1 MFLTTT
7 HKTENK
13 TNRIL
18 NSNFYVFLCKKIIQ
32 SFIQILTVAG
42 RPFALYGTHI
52 LNKTS
57 LLQNYILKKYF
68 DISYVEQGC
77 LRVRKVRKN
86 YNIAKVKKIQGKK
99 GFRKK
104 QKIFKNFRFFCLN
117 LQNFLFSKVFNW
129 LKNCQKSY

>member
-13 TNRIL
+13 TNIIL

-42 RPFALYGTHI
+42 RPFAIHGTHN
-52 LNKTS
+52 LNETS
-57 LLQNYILKKYF
+57 LLQNDILKKYF
-68 DISYVEQGC
+68 DISYIQQGC

-86 YNIAKVKKIQGKK
+86 
-99 GFRKK
+99 
-104 QKIFKNFRFFCLN
+104 
-117 LQNFLFSKVFNW
+117 
-129 LKNCQKSY
+129 